1 MDGTTALKYA
11 RSRQTTSDFDRAARQ
26 QKIIQA
32 IKDKTLKLG
41 YLANPKNILDLV
53 DVVGEHTRTDF
64 SPKEIYALANLLK
77 EVDTSTIASK
87 VLTNAVD
94 GELYTCTGG
103 YLCPKNDDW
112 SVVQKIAHEIF
123 QDPNLINEDA
133 KIEILNGTSTP
144 GLATK
149 LSETLD
155 SYNYNVV
162 SIGNS
167 KQDYQKTIIYD

>member
-1 MDGTTALKYA
+1 ML
-11 RSRQTTSDFDRAARQ
+11 
-26 QKIIQA
+26 
-32 IKDKTLKLG
+32 
-41 YLANPKNILDLV
+41 
-53 DVVGEHTRTDF
+53 
-64 SPKEIYALANLLK
+64 
-77 EVDTSTIASK
+77 VDTSTIASK
-87 VLTNAVD
+87 VLTSGAD
-94 GELYTCTGG
+94 GELYNCGNNG
-103 YLCPKNDDW
+103 SCLYCPKNDDW
-112 SVVQKIAHEIF
+112 SVVQRIAHEIF

-167 KQDYQKTIIYD
+167 KQDYQKTIIYDYSGGQKEITLQFLQKRLDADIVEKSLSDEDIDLRIIIGEDYEGFTSAEKDMD